1 MGKKLTQ
8 RIGSPVGTLYLFNTF
23 GVLERDARS
32 SGWRSVLKHPVFSYS
47 FVI

>member
-1 MGKKLTQ
+1 MGEKLTP
-8 RIGSPVGTLYLFNTF
+8 RIGSLVGTIYMFDTF